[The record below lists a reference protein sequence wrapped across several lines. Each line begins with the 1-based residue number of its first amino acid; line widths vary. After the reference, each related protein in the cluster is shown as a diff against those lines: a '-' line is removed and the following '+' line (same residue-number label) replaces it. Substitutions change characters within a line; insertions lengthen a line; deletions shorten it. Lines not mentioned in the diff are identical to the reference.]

1 MKTSNNLKTKTTSD
15 TYIRVQLVGKKVQVH
30 SSLEPPLEY
39 SGNYE
44 GSLQIKVHYDL
55 FKHLGSYS
63 NIVQFQMSY
72 TRENRSESS
81 RL

>member
-39 SGNYE
+39 SQDQMPLTNQ
-44 GSLQIKVHYDL
+44 GSL
-55 FKHLGSYS
+55 
-63 NIVQFQMSY
+63 
-72 TRENRSESS
+72 
-81 RL
+81 